1 MANDMT
7 TQESIKKILVVGGG
21 SAGWMAALLIA
32 HSVKNKGIQ
41 VAVIESETVGVIGVG
56 EGSTP
61 VMKRF
66 FDTLNIQENEWMPE
80 CNATYKSGIA
90 FDGWS
95 TKPGHASYFH
105 PFVTMVDNLTLPPFI
120 DNVKARMHG
129 ANVCALPNKFF
140 LSAQLAEACLA
151 PIADHNFPFFTTY
164 GYHFDAMLLGKF
176 LRKKALQAGIEHI
189 RAHINHARL
198 DEQGN
203 IAAVALADGNEL
215 AADFFVDCSG
225 FSALLID
232 KALKTPFVSYADNL
246 LNDSA
251 IAMPT
256 DIGDK
261 IPTLTVSTAMK
272 HGWAWKIPLQNRYGN
287 GYVYSSAFTTADQ
300 AETELREKIGMLDS
314 DTPARHMKMKL
325 GRVEKHWNKNCLAVG
340 LSQGFLEPL
349 EATALYLTQM
359 TAAIFCLFLE
369 KGDLSEQAQKIY
381 NQEINDYFDG
391 HRNYIIAHYKT
402 NTRTDTEYWKA
413 NAANLHAIPDSLKHI
428 FSAWL
433 EGRDLG
439 DEIRRQKIEKYYPV
453 ASWYAL
459 LAGMGM
465 FPDAENRSA
474 GREADQQ
481 HPLGDFMQRCAL
493 NFRDHRSMLATYAKA
508 A

>member
-1 MANDMT
+1 MT
-7 TQESIKKILVVGGG
+7 TQDSIKKILVVGGG

-32 HSVKNKGIQ
+32 HSVKDKGIQ

-66 FDTLNIQENEWMPE
+66 FDTLDIKENEWMPE

-95 TKPGHASYFH
+95 TKAGHASYFH

-120 DNVKARMHG
+120 NNVKARLQG
-129 ANVCALPNKFF
+129 ADVCALPNKFF
-140 LSAQLAEACLA
+140 LSAQLADNCLA

-189 RAHINHARL
+189 KAHIDHARL
-198 DEQGN
+198 DEKGN
-203 IAAVALADGNEL
+203 IAAVSLADGSEL

-232 KALKTPFVSYADNL
+232 KALKTPFVNYADNL

-314 DTPARHMKMKL
+314 DTPARHLKMKL

-369 KGDLSEQAQKIY
+369 KGDMSEQAQQVY

-413 NAANLHAIPDSLKHI
+413 NAANLHKMPDSLKHI
-428 FSAWL
+428 FSTWL

-439 DEIRRQKIEKYYPV
+439 DEIRRQNIEKYYPV

-459 LAGMGM
+459 LAGMGI
-465 FPDAENRSA
+465 FP
-474 GREADQQ
+474 EADKASTGAMQNQ
-481 HPLGDFMQRCAL
+481 SEPLGDFIQRCAL
-493 NFRDHRSMLATYAKA
+493 NFRDHRSFLASQAPA
-508 A
+508 M